1 MCQPGG
7 EEGVAQ
13 ILLKPLYPEEF
24 FFHFIRILNPNSVQA
39 AGRWVGS
46 LDLSKIAPLV
56 LKTILEHKAGCFTR
70 TKVVSSGSF
79 TLLDS
84 INCF

>member
-1 MCQPGG
+1 MPARRRGRSCFDFF
-7 EEGVAQ
+7 EAN
-13 ILLKPLYPEEF
+13 ISRRDLYF
-24 FFHFIRILNPNSVQA
+24 NFIRILNSVQA

-56 LKTILEHKAGCFTR
+56 LTTILEHKAGCSTR

-84 INCF
+84 ITCF